1 MTTIITAFMLAFAVA
16 LAITPVVRSVAVRAG
31 ALDQALSSRKIHGR
45 PIPRFGGIAVVAAS
59 FAPLV
64 GLFFLD
70 TGVGRLFWDDPVRAA
85 ALLAGSAA
93 MLGLGIYDDLR
104 GSGARTKL
112 TVQVAVALGMWWA
125 GYRVDHLAN
134 PFGAPIALGLLS
146 LPFTVFWIVGVTNA
160 VNLID
165 GLDGLASGV
174 TLAAMSAI
182 FWLAWHSNAYLMAL
196 FMAAL
201 GGSLLGFLR
210 YNFNPASIF
219 LGDSGS
225 LFLGFFLA
233 TTALATSHKSPATV
247 ALLVPIVALG
257 LPIGDTL
264 LAMTRRAARGQSI
277 FSADRSHVHHRL
289 LDMGLSHRA
298 TVIVL
303 YALCVILA
311 GVAVGLSHADAVQTL
326 AFGGALTGL
335 AVTLLAATGYI
346 KVGKASWILQV
357 RRQNLAMR
365 ATVRSSAE
373 RLRAATSAEELFLV
387 VRDATRALGA
397 DTVSLSFGEAVGAGG
412 PVAYGC
418 GGTKTR
424 EERTL
429 SRFNLLAGQ
438 PDAGTLEVGWS
449 DGRTVVDR
457 DSEIAIEAL
466 CEHLRSAL
474 ARLAIDR
481 HPRIRP
487 GAPAHGNGRAVEA
500 EAEAIAARDLPPS
513 RQSLVQ

>member
-16 LAITPVVRSVAVRAG
+16 LALTPVVRNAAIRAG
-31 ALDQALSSRKIHGR
+31 ALDHALNSRKIHGR
-45 PIPRFGGIAVVAAS
+45 PVPRLGGIAVVAAS
-59 FAPLV
+59 FVPLV

-70 TGVGRLFWDDPVRAA
+70 TGVGRLFWESQTRAVA
-85 ALLAGSAA
+85 FLAGGLATA
-93 MLGLGIYDDLR
+93 GLGVYDDLR
-104 GSGARTKL
+104 GSGAKTKFI
-112 TVQVAVALGMWWA
+112 VQVAVACGMWWA
-125 GYRVDHLAN
+125 GYRVDQVAN
-134 PFGAPIALGLLS
+134 PFGAPVALGILS

-165 GLDGLASGV
+165 GLDGLAGGV
-174 TLAAMSAI
+174 ALAAMSAI
-182 FWLAWHSNAYLMAL
+182 FWLAWHSDAHLMAL

-201 GGSLLGFLR
+201 GGALLGFLR

-233 TTALATSHKSPATV
+233 TTALATNHKSTTAV

-289 LDMGLSHRA
+289 LEMGLSHRA

-303 YALCVILA
+303 YAFCVILA

-335 AVTLLAATGYI
+335 AAMLLTVTGYI
-346 KVGKASWILQV
+346 KVGKAKWILQV

-365 ATVRSSAE
+365 AAVRSAAE
-373 RLRAATSAEELFLV
+373 RLRAASGVEEVYLV
-387 VRDATRALGA
+387 VRDAARALGA
-397 DTVSLSFGEAVGAGG
+397 DSVSLSVSQAAGADGAVAYVCGG
-412 PVAYGC
+412 PKEGEGRLVA
-418 GGTKTR
+418 
-424 EERTL
+424 
-429 SRFNLLAGQ
+429 RFNLRADR
-438 PDAGTLEVGWS
+438 PDDGALEMRWS

-457 DSEIAIEAL
+457 DTEIAIEVL
-466 CEHLRSAL
+466 CERVRAAV
-474 ARLAIDR
+474 ARIGVAR
-481 HPRIRP
+481 HERAHA
-487 GAPAHGNGRAVEA
+487 GASRHGDGRAVRVKA
-500 EAEAIAARDLPPS
+500 ESLAAGDGRMA
-513 RQSLVQ
+513 